1 VVATGEARS
10 HGFSVPERPP
20 PWGFW
25 EEDGGSRPSDLDLMA
40 NSVYRLELCSWDVRL
55 GSDSGQS
62 VAL

>member
-1 VVATGEARS
+1 MASPYQSGRRCGVSRKKM
-10 HGFSVPERPP
+10 
-20 PWGFW
+20 
-25 EEDGGSRPSDLDLMA
+25 GGSRPSDLDLMA